1 MPPDQ
6 LPPDAR
12 LFQLI
17 AGKWVAMALA
27 TAAKLRV
34 ADDLATGPLTAAE
47 LAARRRV
54 DADALSR
61 VLRALA
67 SVGVFATDAAGRYSL
82 TEVGQLLRT
91 GVPGSLRA
99 VADYCGADWSWRSWG
114 DLPETVR
121 TGATAIDRV
130 FGVPVF
136 DYLRD
141 HPDEAAVFNE
151 GMTGFSTAAAPL
163 VAGGYD
169 WGRFATVVDVGGGH
183 GALLLAILHEHLG
196 PAGVVFDAPAVA
208 EGAAEAI
215 RAAGMGGRCRAEGGD
230 FFRAVPAGA
239 DAYLMKHII
248 HDWADGP
255 ATTIL
260 RNCRSAAAPGAK
272 LVLVELVVPPGDE
285 PHPAKLLDLEMLLLT
300 GGRERTEAEY
310 AALLAGAGWRLAEVI
325 PTRSPFS
332 LLVADAV

>member
-1 MPPDQ
+1 MMPPES

-17 AGKWVAMALA
+17 AGKWVAMALSA
-27 TAAKLRV
+27 TAKLRI
-34 ADDLATGPLTAAE
+34 ADELDAGPLSADE
-47 LAARRRV
+47 LAARKRV
-54 DADALSR
+54 DADALNR
-61 VLRALA
+61 VLRALT
-67 SVGVFATDAAGRYSL
+67 SVGVFATVADGRYRL
-82 TEVGQLLRT
+82 TELGELLRT

-99 VADYCGADWSWRSWG
+99 VADYCGAEWSWRSWG

-130 FGVPVF
+130 FGTPVF

-141 HPDEAAVFNE
+141 HPEEAAVFNE

-163 VAGGYD
+163 VAGGYN
-169 WGRFATVVDVGGGH
+169 WGQFDTIVDVGGGH
-183 GALLLAILHEHLG
+183 GALLLAILKAHTG
-196 PAGVVFDAPAVA
+196 PKGVVFDAQPVA
-208 EGAAEAI
+208 EGATGAI
-215 RAAGMGGRCRAEGGD
+215 ERAGLASVCRAEGGD
-230 FFRAVPAGA
+230 FFQQVPAA
-239 DAYLMKHII
+239 DCYVSKNVI

-260 RNCRSAAAPGAK
+260 RNCRAAAAPNAK

-310 AALLAGAGWRLAEVI
+310 ATLLAGAGWKLDEVI

-332 LLVADAV
+332 LLVANAV

>member
-1 MPPDQ
+1 
-6 LPPDAR
+6 
-12 LFQLI
+12 
-17 AGKWVAMALA
+17 MALA

-34 ADDLATGPLTAAE
+34 ADDLHAGPQTAAE
-47 LAARRRV
+47 LAARKRV
-54 DADALSR
+54 EADALNR

-67 SVGVFATDAAGRYSL
+67 SVGVFATDSAGRYRL
-82 TEVGQLLRT
+82 TELGVLMRT

-121 TGATAIDRV
+121 TGGTAIDRV
-130 FGVPVF
+130 FGQPVF

-141 HPDEAAVFNE
+141 HPNEAAVFNE

-163 VAGGYD
+163 VAGGYH

-183 GALLLAILHEHLG
+183 GALLLAVLTEHPG
-196 PAGVVFDAPAVA
+196 PKGVVFDAPPVA
-208 EGAAEAI
+208 EGATKAI
-215 RAAGMGGRCRAEGGD
+215 RAAGMAGVCRAEGGD
-230 FFRAVPAGA
+230 FFQRVPAG
-239 DAYLMKHII
+239 DCYVLKNVI
-248 HDWADGP
+248 HDWADAP

-260 RNCRSAAAPGAK
+260 RNCRAAALPDAK

-310 AALLAGAGWRLAEVI
+310 AALLAGAGWKLAEVI
-325 PTRSPFS
+325 PTKSPFS